1 MPLTHESEVDYH
13 RFGTI
18 WNELNSGVETFR
30 MRQHGVSI
38 VPWGIN
44 FDIDGFS
51 FFKTQGCDVE
61 RGEVGGEVSLHGKFV
76 KLSNELIFFF
86 LTVVIMPAILLDQL
100 LDEFVTNSKTRIF
113 PSSFVMFV
121 HHDFEDILAT
131 IQQVK
136 LAVTHLLVAFEL

>member
-1 MPLTHESEVDYH
+1 M
-13 RFGTI
+13 
-18 WNELNSGVETFR
+18 
-30 MRQHGVSI
+30 
-38 VPWGIN
+38 PWGIN

-100 LDEFVTNSKTRIF
+100 LDEFVTNSKSRIF